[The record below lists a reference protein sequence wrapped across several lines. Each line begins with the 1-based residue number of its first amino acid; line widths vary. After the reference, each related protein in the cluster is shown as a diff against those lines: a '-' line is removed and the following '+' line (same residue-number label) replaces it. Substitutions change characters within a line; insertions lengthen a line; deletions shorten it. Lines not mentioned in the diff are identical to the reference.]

1 MPQYA
6 SLVGLVKTI
15 LIIMLVWYGLKIL
28 SRLFAPFLMKYVA
41 KKAEQRFG
49 QQFGQQFGQHQQQ
62 QQNRKKEGE
71 ISIDKMP
78 NKTKSSN
85 KDVGEY
91 VDYEEI
97 D

>member
-1 MPQYA
+1 MQYA
-6 SLVGLVKTI
+6 SLTGFVRTI
-15 LIIMLVWYGLKIL
+15 LIILLVWYGVKIL
-28 SRLFAPFLMKYVA
+28 SRVFAPVLMRYVA
-41 KKAEQRFG
+41 KKAQQKFG
-49 QQFGQQFGQHQQQ
+49 KQFKQYQKPPPTTK
-62 QQNRKKEGE
+62 NEGE

-78 NKTKSSN
+78 NKNKTSN

>member
-1 MPQYA
+1 MLQQA
-6 SLVGLVKTI
+6 SLVGFLRTI
-15 LIIMLVWYGLKIL
+15 LIIILVWYGVKVLARI
-28 SRLFAPFLMKYVA
+28 FAPLLMRYVA
-41 KKAEQRFG
+41 KKAEK
-49 QQFGQQFGQHQQQ
+49 QFGQQFNQYQKPKETK
-62 QQNRKKEGE
+62 KKEGE

-78 NKTKSSN
+78 NQQKSSN

>member
-1 MPQYA
+1 MLQTA
-6 SLVGLVKTI
+6 SLTGFVRTI
-15 LIIMLVWYGLKIL
+15 LIILLIWYGLKIVT
-28 SRLFAPFLMKYVA
+28 RLLAPYLVRYVS

-49 QQFGQQFGQHQQQ
+49 QQFRTQQRPSTKQ
-62 QQNRKKEGE
+62 KEGE

-78 NKTKSSN
+78 NQNTSGN
-85 KDVGEY
+85 KDLGEY